1 MLSYFQSAKSKSIMD
16 ENVWRNG
23 LLSKNVH
30 DHFRNDKTIKAL
42 FKNNAYINK
51 DILTAKQDYTSGILK
66 YLCQKIRY
74 F

>member
-51 DILTAKQDYTSGILK
+51 VSWMLK
-66 YLCQKIRY
+66 ERKKWNEW
-74 F
+74 